1 MAEIGGVAVAAN
13 AFADLGA
20 ATGGFRENSL
30 RYLWE
35 SDVERPRLKPGFVIR
50 EATELEAQGWR
61 NGRATAI
68 RDGHNL
74 DPSACP
80 CAGAV
85 SHGARVG
92 NPKPLPE
99 IAAIE
104 RLNLFGMLPG

>member
-1 MAEIGGVAVAAN
+1 VKIFVAEIGAVAVAAK
-13 AFADLGA
+13 AFADLEA
-20 ATGGFRENSL
+20 ASGGFREKSL

-74 DPSACP
+74 DPGMNPELTFWAINSSQAFV
-80 CAGAV
+80 V
-85 SHGARVG
+85 SRNGFCLLPSLAR
-92 NPKPLPE
+92 
-99 IAAIE
+99 
-104 RLNLFGMLPG
+104 R